1 MSHISILTG
10 GSDIY
15 EPFVS
20 KVKDKVGLSEVRL
33 ISASTTKQE
42 LSNLSCDEPFFSDK
56 FVVEVVTERI
66 DKKELKELL
75 YNLRKWK
82 NSMFIFIHNNRDS
95 HDICMEIFSSNDIK
109 ELNCYKPPFSIFEL
123 YVSCYT
129 RKKYT
134 VKALDLMYK
143 NMGGQW
149 SSLGTYVNILE
160 DYPASIITDGII
172 SETVPK
178 AVRLNINSFL
188 VSLMTLSNLQYNI
201 KVLFNYKYA
210 NKYIMNSLE
219 DKILDVIKYKKDY
232 VKGILSE
239 STMHEYAKENKV
251 SLGTLSEYYD
261 KILTKYDIEYLY
273 YYKALIK
280 KFSKH
285 NDGFLMLI
293 LEVLK

>member
-56 FVVEVVTERI
+56 FVVEVITEKL

-75 YNLRKWK
+75 YNLRKWD
-82 NSMFIFIHNNRDS
+82 NSMFIFIHNNRDN
-95 HDICMEIFSSNDIK
+95 HDICMEIFGTGNIK
-109 ELNCYKPPFSIFEL
+109 ELNCYKPPYQIFEM
-123 YVSCYT
+123 YVNCYT

-134 VKALDLMYK
+134 IQALDLMYK
-143 NMGGQW
+143 QMAGQW
-149 SSLGTYVNILE
+149 NTIGTYVNMLE
-160 DYPASIITDGII
+160 DYPASIITDSII
-172 SETVPK
+172 SETIPK
-178 AVRLNINSFL
+178 AVRLNLNSFL
-188 VSLMTLSNLQYNI
+188 ISLLTLSNLEHNI

-210 NKYIMNSLE
+210 NKYIMNGLE
-219 DKILDVIKYKKDY
+219 DKICDVIKYKKDY

-239 STMHEYAKENKV
+239 SSMHEYSKENKV
-251 SLGTLSEYYD
+251 SLNTLSDYYD